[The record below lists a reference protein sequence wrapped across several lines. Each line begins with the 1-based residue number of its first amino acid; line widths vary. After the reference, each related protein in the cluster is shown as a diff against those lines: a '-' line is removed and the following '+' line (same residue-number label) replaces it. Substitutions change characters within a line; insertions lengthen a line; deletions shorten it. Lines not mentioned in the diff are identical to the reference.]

1 MPQELSEDDVLIT
14 LDEYIVN
21 VDGNY
26 RVKVDTGGRQNTV
39 RPRPVYD
46 FERDILDDVIGSTLS
61 SGNSGAAIPVK
72 GRWIHGWLKE
82 NTDEYINGL
91 WRNYQFFLK
100 YLQAETSK
108 IENMSSYNK
117 SPGTYES
124 MYRYILVLEDLDL
137 IDRYRREEVPE
148 SEYDINVPEEFRTRT
163 FVRLQANYSDNQRL
177 WDNPIGVK
185 YGDVDA
191 QEAEQ
196 FEEFVQEDEIDTP
209 DSNTDN
215 TTSELDEDEIQEMLD
230 AVDTSETEN
239 KPSDENESEV
249 DIDDDVSEITD
260 IGNVEALFN
269 YIKSIEDDVVKEAIM
284 DDPLNRDI
292 DDSIISFERLAVLGK
307 WANGEATPKEDRI
320 FLFLSIKQNSQT
332 SSGLNKP
339 TFLQTAVARITQNK
353 LNEENPFDEV
363 FTSYKVKTAY
373 NSNFRSEINRV
384 IKTAQDLGPK
394 YYSYKDSEYIDTS
407 E

>member
-1 MPQELSEDDVLIT
+1 
-14 LDEYIVN
+14 
-21 VDGNY
+21 
-26 RVKVDTGGRQNTV
+26 
-39 RPRPVYD
+39 
-46 FERDILDDVIGSTLS
+46 
-61 SGNSGAAIPVK
+61 
-72 GRWIHGWLKE
+72 
-82 NTDEYINGL
+82 
-91 WRNYQFFLK
+91 
-100 YLQAETSK
+100 
-108 IENMSSYNK
+108 
-117 SPGTYES
+117 
-124 MYRYILVLEDLDL
+124 
-137 IDRYRREEVPE
+137 
-148 SEYDINVPEEFRTRT
+148 
-163 FVRLQANYSDNQRL
+163 
-177 WDNPIGVK
+177 
-185 YGDVDA
+185 
-191 QEAEQ
+191 
-196 FEEFVQEDEIDTP
+196 
-209 DSNTDN
+209 
-215 TTSELDEDEIQEMLD
+215 MLD
-230 AVDTSETEN
+230 AVGTSETEN
-239 KPSDENESEV
+239 EPSDKDESEV
-249 DIDDDVSEITD
+249 DIDDDISEITD

-307 WANGEATPKEDRI
+307 WANGEATPREDRI

-332 SSGLNKP
+332 STGLNKP